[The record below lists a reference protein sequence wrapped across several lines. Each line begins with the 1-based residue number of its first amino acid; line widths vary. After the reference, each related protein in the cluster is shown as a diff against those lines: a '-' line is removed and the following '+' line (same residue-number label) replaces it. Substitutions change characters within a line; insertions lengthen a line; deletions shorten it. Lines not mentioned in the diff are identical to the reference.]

1 MTPLRSE
8 APRLKN
14 LAEVRHLQT
23 QIARLK
29 SENRRLNAR
38 LNARPPTSASPPQFN
53 ELRDALR
60 ECQFGTWEWDL
71 QRDIITWSRRCG
83 EILGAPPEQRPSY
96 ANFLECVHPEDRE
109 AVDSRATHCLATGDI
124 FDVEFRIRCA
134 DDSVRWAAST
144 GRAFL
149 DQDGKPI
156 RAAGITQDITPR
168 KKAEA
173 ALLLSESLA
182 RTRAEELETFMQT
195 APASVFI
202 AHDPEGRKITAN
214 RTGYATLRMDP
225 DKRVELPSLGEKTPF
240 QLLKLGRRVPPD
252 EFPLR
257 VATRSGAPVSGE
269 FDLLFEDGTRHH
281 LYGTAAPVRDGEG
294 RICGAVGTFLE
305 VTELKLTEAELARS
319 RRIFERI
326 AATMPEVLFV
336 VDLQLRTLVYANG
349 AISSVLGYTKDAI
362 SALRGE
368 SIALLIHPEDRGFC
382 PGLDKLRALPD
393 GEVITQE
400 YRVRHANGS
409 YRWMRLRIVAFSRD
423 ADQSVL
429 QVLGLAQDTTQEH
442 QFQQAFLE
450 NERVCRAL
458 TDFSPQIVWR
468 TDAQGNLDY
477 CNDNWSK
484 FTGMDLN
491 QSKRGGWLSAVHPD
505 FRERIHL
512 EWAHATTSG
521 LDSEIEMPLR
531 HADGLHRWHL
541 GRSVAVRDVNGK
553 IVRWMGVAFDVH
565 ERKQAELALRESEE
579 RFRTLAD
586 TAPVM
591 IWMTD
596 EHGKPGYFNKPMLE
610 FIGPLHSPAST
621 QLPPFIHPEDFATGF
636 QTCLRAVQERN
647 SFHCDYRQRRADG
660 EYRWITSHGQPR
672 FGADGNFMGYIGITL
687 DITERKAAEDTLR
700 QHQLELQN
708 ALTEAESARERAEA
722 ADRSK
727 DQFLAVLSHELRT
740 PLTPVLLAAAA
751 LPARPDIPPQVRDA
765 LQMISHNVQL
775 EARLIDDL
783 LDLTRIT
790 RGTLELNL
798 QNIDLHAVIGRA
810 LQICG
815 SDLVAKGHRLNL
827 ALAAQQCSVYGDFAR
842 LQQVFWNLVKN
853 AVKFTPAEGT
863 LYVRSKNIGNAICI
877 EIQDNG
883 IGIEPSVLPKIFN
896 SFEQGS
902 QEIMRQFGGLG
913 LGLAISTAV
922 VCAHH
927 GQLTA
932 SSPGKGLGATFYVH
946 LPVFQP

>member
-1 MTPLRSE
+1 
-8 APRLKN
+8 
-14 LAEVRHLQT
+14 
-23 QIARLK
+23 
-29 SENRRLNAR
+29 
-38 LNARPPTSASPPQFN
+38 
-53 ELRDALR
+53 
-60 ECQFGTWEWDL
+60 
-71 QRDIITWSRRCG
+71 
-83 EILGAPPEQRPSY
+83 LGAPADQQASY
-96 ANFLECVHPEDRE
+96 ALFLSCIHPEDRD
-109 AVDSRATHCLATGDI
+109 AVHRFASRCIATGELFDI
-124 FDVEFRIRCA
+124 EFRIFCP
-134 DDSVRWAAST
+134 DGSVRWAAST

-149 DQDGKPI
+149 NEKGTPL

-168 KKAEA
+168 KKAES
-173 ALLLSESLA
+173 ALLLSECLA

-195 APASVFI
+195 APANVFI
-202 AHDPEGRKITAN
+202 AHDPEGENITAN

-225 DKRVELPSLGEKTPF
+225 AQTVELPPLGVARPF
-240 QLLKLGRRVPPD
+240 QLLKQGRQVPPE

-257 VATRSGAPVSGE
+257 MATRSGATISGE
-269 FDLLFEDGTRHH
+269 FDLLFEDGTRRH
-281 LYGTAAPVRDGEG
+281 LYGTAAPIRDGEG
-294 RICGAVGTFLE
+294 RIRGAVGTFLE
-305 VTELKLTEAELARS
+305 VTELKRTEAELARS
-319 RRIFERI
+319 RRMFERI

-336 VDLQLRTLVYANG
+336 YDLQLRTLVYTNG
-349 AISSVLGYTKDAI
+349 AISSSLGYAMD
-362 SALRGE
+362 SLGSLREE
-368 SIALLIHPEDRGFC
+368 SITELIHPEDRGFC
-382 PGLDKLRALPD
+382 PSTEKLRTLPD

-400 YRVRHANGS
+400 YRIRHANGS

-442 QFQQAFLE
+442 QVQQAFLE
-450 NERVCRAL
+450 NEKVYRAL
-458 TDFSPQIVWR
+458 TDLSPQIVWR

-477 CNDNWSK
+477 CNDNWRK
-484 FTGMDLN
+484 FTGMDLS

-512 EWAHATTSG
+512 EWAHATASSS
-521 LDSEIEMPLR
+521 DSEIEIPLR
-531 HADGLHRWHL
+531 RADGLHRWHL
-541 GRSVAVRDVNGK
+541 GRSVAVRDVHGK
-553 IVRWMGVAFDVH
+553 IVRWMGIAFDVH

-596 EHGKPGYFNKPMLE
+596 EHGQPAYFNKPMLE

-621 QLPPFIHPEDFATGF
+621 QMPPFIHPEDFAAGF
-636 QTCLRAVQERN
+636 QTCLRAIQKRN
-647 SFHCDYRQRRADG
+647 SYQCDFRQRQADG

-672 FGADGNFMGYIGITL
+672 FGAEGNFMGYIGITL
-687 DITERKAAEDTLR
+687 DITERKEVEDILR
-700 QHQLELQN
+700 RHQLELQN

-751 LPARPDIPPQVRDA
+751 LPARLDIPPQVRDA

-815 SDLVAKGHRLNL
+815 SDLVAKGHRLHL
-827 ALAAQQCSVYGDFAR
+827 ALAAQQCAVYGDFAR
-842 LQQVFWNLVKN
+842 LQQVFWNLIKN
-853 AVKFTPAEGT
+853 AVKFTAADGT
-863 LYVRSKNIGNAICI
+863 LYVRSKNVGNSVYI
-877 EIQDNG
+877 EIEDNG

-896 SFEQGS
+896 SFEQGG

-922 VCAHH
+922 VSAHH

-932 SSPGKGLGATFYVH
+932 SSPGKGLGATFCVQ

>member
-1 MTPLRSE
+1 MTSLRSE
-8 APRLKN
+8 GPRQKN
-14 LAEVRHLQT
+14 LADVRHLQI

-38 LNARPPTSASPPQFN
+38 LHAQQPTPVSPPQY

-60 ECQFGTWEWDL
+60 ECLVGTWEWDL
-71 QRDIITWSRRCG
+71 PRNIITWSPRCG
-83 EILGAPPEQRPSY
+83 EILGVPPEQPPSY
-96 ANFLECVHPEDRE
+96 GTFLDCIHPEDRE
-109 AVDSRATHCLATGDI
+109 AVHSRATHCLATGEI
-124 FDVEFRIRCA
+124 FDVEFRLQHA
-134 DDSVRWAAST
+134 DGSVRWAAST

-149 DQDGKPI
+149 DKEGKPI
-156 RAAGITQDITPR
+156 CAAGITQDITPR
-168 KKAEA
+168 KEAEA
-173 ALLLSESLA
+173 ALLLSESLS
-182 RTRAEELETFMQT
+182 RTRAEELETFMET

-202 AHDPEGRKITAN
+202 AYDPEGRKITAN
-214 RTGYATLRMDP
+214 RTGYATLGMDP
-225 DKRVELPSLGEKTPF
+225 DQSVELPSLGDTTPF
-240 QLLKLGRRVPPD
+240 QLLKQGRQVPPE

-257 VATRSGAPVSGE
+257 VATRSGVPVSGE
-269 FDLLFEDGTRHH
+269 FELLFEDGTRRH
-281 LYGTAAPVRDGEG
+281 LYGTAAPVRDEEG
-294 RICGAVGTFLE
+294 RIRGAVGTFLE
-305 VTELKLTEAELARS
+305 VTELKITEAELARS

-336 VDLQLRTLVYANG
+336 FDLPLSTLVYANG
-349 AISSVLGYTKDAI
+349 AMFSVLGYTMNTLDSLK
-362 SALRGE
+362 GE
-368 SIALLIHPEDRGFC
+368 SIAHLIHPEDRRLS
-382 PGLDKLRALPD
+382 PGMEKLRSLPD
-393 GEVITQE
+393 GEIITQE

-423 ADQSVL
+423 ADQGVL

-442 QFQQAFLE
+442 QIQQAFLE
-450 NERVCRAL
+450 NEKVYRAL
-458 TDFSPQIVWR
+458 TDLSPQIVWR

-477 CNDNWSK
+477 CNENWRR

-491 QSKRGGWLSAVHPD
+491 QSKRGSWLSAVHPD

-512 EWAHATTSG
+512 EWAHAAASG
-521 LDSEIEMPLR
+521 RDSEIEIPLR
-531 HADGLHRWHL
+531 RADGLHRWHL

-553 IVRWMGVAFDVH
+553 IVWWMGIAFDVH

-591 IWMTD
+591 IWMSD
-596 EHGKPGYFNKPMLE
+596 EHGKPAYFNKPMLE
-610 FIGPLHSPAST
+610 FIGPLHSPAGT

-636 QTCLRAVQERN
+636 QTCLRAIEERN
-647 SFHCDYRQRRADG
+647 PFQCDYRQRRADG
-660 EYRWITSHGQPR
+660 EYRWITSHGRPR

-687 DITERKAAEDTLR
+687 DITDRKVVEDTLR
-700 QHQLELQN
+700 RHQFELQN
-708 ALTEAESARERAEA
+708 ALTAAESARERAEA

-790 RGTLELNL
+790 RGTLELSL
-798 QNIDLHAVIGRA
+798 QNVDLHAVIGRA

-815 SDLVAKGHRLNL
+815 SELVAKNHRLNL
-827 ALAAQQCSVYGDFAR
+827 ALAAQQFSVYGDFAR
-842 LQQVFWNLVKN
+842 LQQVFWNLIKN
-853 AVKFTPAEGT
+853 AVKFTPAGGT
-863 LYVRSKNIGNAICI
+863 LYVRSKNIGTAICI

-896 SFEQGS
+896 SFEQGG
-902 QEIMRQFGGLG
+902 QEIMRRFGGLG

-922 VCAHH
+922 VSAHH

-932 SSPGKGLGATFYVH
+932 SSPGKGFGATFYVH
-946 LPVFQP
+946 LPLFQP